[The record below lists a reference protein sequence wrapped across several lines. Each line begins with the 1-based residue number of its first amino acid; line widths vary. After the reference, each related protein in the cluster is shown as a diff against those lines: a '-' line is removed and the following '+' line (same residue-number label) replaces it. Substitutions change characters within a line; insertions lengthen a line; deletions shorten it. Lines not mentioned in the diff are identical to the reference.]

1 MQSLQPPRRLARQPD
16 VAGTIRIGAHMAMI
30 VIGLIVCVA
39 VLDFAQVILAPVALA
54 VIIGLMLG
62 PLADRIEYFGIPPWI
77 SGAAIVVLFV
87 ALIAAALTG
96 FAVPLSDWLDKLPSM
111 WQKLQSGITHWQG
124 VIASIAGLGEKLR
137 HALGQEAAMRVNVE
151 GESTVES
158 VAYLAP
164 AIVAQVLLFLAG
176 LYFYI
181 ATRKR
186 FRLSVLSLCFSRRL
200 RWRVAHAFRDI
211 EAQVSRYLLSIT
223 AVNIGLGVVVALA
236 MWLLGVPSPLL
247 WGLLAGVLNYVIYIG
262 PAIMAFLL
270 FGVGLA
276 SYPTLTGAVIPPAVY
291 LLINLTEAQFVTPH
305 VLGRTMTLNP
315 FVVFLS
321 IAFWIWLWGPVG
333 GFIAVPCLLIAY
345 AAIRNIL
352 PIRSAAVR
360 EAESGR
366 GSRRY
371 ARAAM
376 ENS

>member
-1 MQSLQPPRRLARQPD
+1 MQSMQTPRRLGRQPD
-16 VAGTIRIGAHMAMI
+16 VVATIRIGAHLSMI
-30 VIGLIVCVA
+30 VLGCIVFVG

-62 PLADRIEYFGIPPWI
+62 PLADRIERIGIPPWI
-77 SGAAIVVLFV
+77 AAAAIVVLFI

-111 WQKLQSGITHWQG
+111 WQKLRSGITHWQS
-124 VIASIAGLGEKLR
+124 VFASIAGLGEKLR
-137 HALGQEAAMRVNVE
+137 QTLGQEAAMRVNVE
-151 GESTVES
+151 DESAVES

-164 AIVAQVLLFLAG
+164 AIFAQVLLFLAG

-181 ATRKR
+181 ATRHR

-211 EAQVSRYLLSIT
+211 EMLVSRYLLSIT
-223 AVNIGLGVVVALA
+223 AVNIGLGVVVAIA

-247 WGLLAGVLNYVIYIG
+247 WGALAGGLNYVIYIG

-276 SYPTLTGAVIPPAVY
+276 SYPTFGGAMIPPAVY
-291 LLINLTEAQFVTPH
+291 LMINLTEAQFVTPH

-333 GFIAVPCLLIAY
+333 GFIAVPCLLIVY
-345 AAIRNIL
+345 AVIRNIL
-352 PIRSAAVR
+352 PINAP
-360 EAESGR
+360 G
-366 GSRRY
+366 
-371 ARAAM
+371 ARNEPKRQSLRFQRNAKETA
-376 ENS
+376 

>member
-1 MQSLQPPRRLARQPD
+1 MQSTQPPRRGVRHTDFEA
-16 VAGTIRIGAHMAMI
+16 TIRTGARLSMI
-30 VIGLIVCVA
+30 VLGCIVTVA
-39 VLDFAQVILAPVALA
+39 VLDLAQMILAPIALA
-54 VIIGLMLG
+54 IIIGLMLG
-62 PLADRIEYFGIPPWI
+62 PLADRIEWLGIPPWI
-77 SGAAIVVLFV
+77 SAAAIVVLFI
-87 ALIAAALTG
+87 ALIAAAMTG
-96 FAVPLSDWLDKLPSM
+96 FAVPLSDWLDKLPAM
-111 WQKLQSGITHWQG
+111 WQKLQSGLTHWQG

-211 EAQVSRYLLSIT
+211 EMLVSRYLLSIT
-223 AVNIGLGVVVALA
+223 AVNIALGVVVSLA
-236 MWLLGVPSPLL
+236 MWGLGVPSPLL

-276 SYPTLTGAVIPPAVY
+276 SYPSLVGALIPPGVY
-291 LLINLTEAQFVTPH
+291 LLVNLTEAQFVTPH

-321 IAFWIWLWGPVG
+321 IAFWIWLWGPIG
-333 GFIAVPCLLIAY
+333 GFIAVPCLLIVY
-345 AAIRNIL
+345 AIISNIL
-352 PIRSAAVR
+352 PVGTGAGEPKRKAVR
-360 EAESGR
+360 
-366 GSRRY
+366 
-371 ARAAM
+371 
-376 ENS
+376 